1 MCVDHDDSI
10 HGKYWS
16 EVQTEVFNNRFEE
29 GADCDLG
36 DPANAFPICSDEAS
50 GVSSTISERK
60 RRLYKRRY
68 DRLCAQG
75 LPEASEGCCIK
86 RVNGKL
92 MGVYGEATLPCL
104 EERDIPGHTCQAMEW
119 ADRKHCICNL
129 ITGRMP
135 IPECSV
141 DSHCPAGKKCC
152 WTKNGDDCTMACAW
166 SNITLKSGHMFE
178 ARAVFWFVAL
188 TIPII
193 VISKGI
199 LDLSQ
204 KQQLAWRLS
213 V

>member
-1 MCVDHDDSI
+1 MWLLFVACAFVATSLSAGQQEERRKMAMCVDHDDSI

-141 DSHCPAGKKCC
+141 DSHCPAGKKMLLDKEWRRLHHGLRLKQHHSEV
-152 WTKNGDDCTMACAW
+152 WT
-166 SNITLKSGHMFE
+166 H
-178 ARAVFWFVAL
+178 V
-188 TIPII
+188 
-193 VISKGI
+193 
-199 LDLSQ
+199 
-204 KQQLAWRLS
+204 
-213 V
+213 